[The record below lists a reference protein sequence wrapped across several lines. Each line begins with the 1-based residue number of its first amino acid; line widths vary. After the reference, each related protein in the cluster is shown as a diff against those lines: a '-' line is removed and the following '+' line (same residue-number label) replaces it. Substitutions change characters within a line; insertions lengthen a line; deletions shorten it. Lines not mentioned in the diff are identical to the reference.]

1 MAAEEIITLTRG
13 DSLLKKITIYKN
25 GEAYTPEEGELI
37 KFNMKRTVT
46 DEFCA
51 ISKVIPNDTLILELK
66 PEDTKKLKFGKY
78 IFEIEITDKNERV
91 YTFLKGSITLTEE
104 IG

>member
-1 MAAEEIITLTRG
+1 MAEEIITLTRG

-25 GEAYTPEEGELI
+25 GEEYTPTEGEVI
-37 KFNMKRTVT
+37 KFNMKRSIS

-51 ISKVIPNDTLILELK
+51 VNKIIPNDTLILELK

-78 IFEIEITDKNERV
+78 IFEVELTDKDGRV
-91 YTFLKGSITLTEE
+91 YTFLKGSMSLTEE
-104 IG
+104 VG